1 MSHDRG
7 KTWQVIASAKSG
19 FNKYVIPKAT
29 DKVSGLMSN
38 NDKRKVD
45 RLHYNRLK
53 MQGEDGKYYNI
64 TIDKKE
70 NYKLRRR
77 SNAKDYLHKTRYFI

>member
-1 MSHDRG
+1 
-7 KTWQVIASAKSG
+7 
-19 FNKYVIPKAT
+19 
-29 DKVSGLMSN
+29 MSN

-64 TIDKKE
+64 TIDKEE

-77 SNAKDYLHKTRYFI
+77 SNAKDYLQN

>member
-1 MSHDRG
+1 MIVVKHG
-7 KTWQVIASAKSG
+7 KLSQVLNG

-45 RLHYNRLK
+45 RLHYNRPK
-53 MQGEDGKYYNI
+53 MQGEDGKYYNY
-64 TIDKKE
+64 
-70 NYKLRRR
+70 NR
-77 SNAKDYLHKTRYFI
+77 

>member
-38 NDKRKVD
+38 NDKRKLID
-45 RLHYNRLK
+45 FIIISK
-53 MQGEDGKYYNI
+53 MQGENGKYYNI
-64 TIDKKE
+64 TIDKEGKLQVKE
-70 NYKLRRR
+70 
-77 SNAKDYLHKTRYFI
+77 A